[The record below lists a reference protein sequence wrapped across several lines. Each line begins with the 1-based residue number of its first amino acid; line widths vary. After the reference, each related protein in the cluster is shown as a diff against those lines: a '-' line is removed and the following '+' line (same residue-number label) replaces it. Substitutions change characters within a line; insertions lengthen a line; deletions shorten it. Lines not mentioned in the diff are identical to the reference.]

1 MTAGRP
7 QAAREQQRT
16 VVTAR
21 RYSEHGTAQIRLAGV
36 STPTPDPDLER
47 LRSRTDLRD
56 RRGRGPRG
64 PGLLPSP
71 LAPSGVPA
79 SRTRSERFDAL
90 AVAVLDDI
98 EQRWEDRM
106 PPVDLAVEEIPVIAA
121 DWQSPRVPLGSL
133 VPATATSRAR
143 IVLFRRPIEHRAEGP
158 AELAAVILAVLVD
171 QVADLLGVPP
181 AEVHPDY
188 PAED

>member
-1 MTAGRP
+1 VRPRSAG
-7 QAAREQQRT
+7 
-16 VVTAR
+16 
-21 RYSEHGTAQIRLAGV
+21 
-36 STPTPDPDLER
+36 
-47 LRSRTDLRD
+47 
-56 RRGRGPRG
+56 GPRG